1 METEEIMENQE
12 LEDETTEAYEP
23 EEECSEGHGMAVG
36 IALGALL
43 IAGGYLVG
51 KKVIKPAITKVKT
64 VIAEHKAK
72 AEAKKSEPKSFVIED
87 SEENETEK

>member
-12 LEDETTEAYEP
+12 LTDETTEAYEP
-23 EEECSEGHGMAVG
+23 EDECSEGHGMAKG

-43 IAGGYLVG
+43 TAGGYLVA
-51 KKVIKPAITKVKT
+51 KKVVKPAIAKVKT
-64 VIAEHKAK
+64 MITEHKEK

-87 SEENETEK
+87 SEENKTEK

>member
-23 EEECSEGHGMAVG
+23 EDECSEGHGMAKG

-43 IAGGYLVG
+43 ATGGYLVG
-51 KKVIKPAITKVKT
+51 KKVLKPVVAKVKT
-64 VIAEHKAK
+64 MIAERKAK

>member
-23 EEECSEGHGMAVG
+23 EDECSEGHGMTKG

-43 IAGGYLVG
+43 AAGGYLVG
-51 KKVIKPAITKVKT
+51 KKVLKPAVAKVKT
-64 VIAEHKAK
+64 MIAERKAK

>member
-23 EEECSEGHGMAVG
+23 EDECSEGHGMAKG

-43 IAGGYLVG
+43 AAGGYLVG
-51 KKVIKPAITKVKT
+51 KKVLKPAVAKVKT
-64 VIAEHKAK
+64 VIAERKAK